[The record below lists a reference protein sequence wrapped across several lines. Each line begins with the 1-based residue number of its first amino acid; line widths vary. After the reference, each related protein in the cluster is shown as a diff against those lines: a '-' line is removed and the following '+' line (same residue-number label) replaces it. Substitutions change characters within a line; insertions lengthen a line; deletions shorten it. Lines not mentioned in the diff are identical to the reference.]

1 MFASGTQLP
10 LCIIYIQYSLEF
22 YAKRAK
28 TLKNTK
34 KAPLLFQPPLSFLLF
49 LRGMVLSPGSA
60 RSVPGCTWCCCHLGL
75 RPILIRMSHLRVLH
89 SSNAVPPVCALEMLS
104 LDTQK
109 RTFFKSGRAALLYS
123 CIVRA

>member
-34 KAPLLFQPPLSFLLF
+34 KAPLLSHPPFPFCFSLE
-49 LRGMVLSPGSA
+49 A
-60 RSVPGCTWCCCHLGL
+60 WCCPQAVLAQCLVARGVAATWGL
-75 RPILIRMSHLRVLH
+75 DP
-89 SSNAVPPVCALEMLS
+89 
-104 LDTQK
+104 
-109 RTFFKSGRAALLYS
+109 Y
-123 CIVRA
+123 